1 MFPSLSSGFRRL
13 AHALTGTVCLVLL
26 ACSGGKDASG
36 PNPPTD
42 EPGSITGAYVLARI
56 NDSEPG
62 QMVTLANPDGT
73 VIGLYRFHEN
83 SQLDLTDDLT
93 WTLSIEFE
101 EEGDSHLIED
111 EGQFTREAG
120 DDLEFNSAVFED
132 VFRGTAK
139 EGVAAIRYDLDGDG
153 ESDTIFAFTRVLGP
167 GS

>member
-1 MFPSLSSGFRRL
+1 MFPSLSSGFPRP
-13 AHALTGTVCLVLL
+13 AHALTGALCLVLL

-83 SQLDLTDDLT
+83 SQLELADDLT
-93 WTLSIEFE
+93 WTLSLEF
-101 EEGDSHLIED
+101 ED